1 MKKQLLYFLQEVSKL
16 KTKKTKNTK
25 INKGGTLVEALISV
39 AIISFVIVS
48 ILSGFSQQQ
57 ADTSR
62 NTDKNMAV
70 MLAEMRME
78 ELLKFPSTQL
88 KKETFVDYIVLK
100 PNGFKVYGEKD
111 TIPNELR
118 QFKREAIISEVPD
131 KTVDPL
137 SQMVQITVTVSYGAM
152 REKIG
157 SSTLM
162 YPYSVQLS
170 SRRSLK

>member
-1 MKKQLLYFLQEVSKL
+1 MKKQLLYFPQEVSKL
-16 KTKKTKNTK
+16 KTKKTKNKK

-57 ADTSR
+57 ADTNR

-78 ELLKFPSTQL
+78 ELLKFPSGQL
-88 KKETFVDYIVLK
+88 VKETFVDYIVLK
-100 PNGFKVYGEKD
+100 ANGFEVYGEDKS
-111 TIPNELR
+111 IPNELR
-118 QFKREAIISEVPD
+118 QFRRETNIDGVD
-131 KTVDPL
+131 QTVDPL
-137 SQMVQITVTVSYGAM
+137 GQMVEITVTVSYGAM

-157 SSTLM
+157 GSTLI
-162 YPYSVQLS
+162 YPYSVQLI

>member
-1 MKKQLLYFLQEVSKL
+1 M
-16 KTKKTKNTK
+16 KTKKTKHTK

-57 ADTSR
+57 ADTNR

-78 ELLKFPSTQL
+78 ELMKFPSDQL
-88 KKETFVDYIVLK
+88 VKETFVDYVVLK
-100 PNGFKVYGEKD
+100 SNGFKVYGEND
-111 TIPNELR
+111 SIPNELR
-118 QFKREAIISEVPD
+118 QFRREAVISDVTDPA
-131 KTVDPL
+131 VDPL
-137 SQMVQITVTVSYGAM
+137 NQMVEITVTVGYGAM
-152 REKIG
+152 REKVG
-157 SSTLM
+157 SSTLI
-162 YPYSVQLS
+162 YPYSVQLT